1 MTNVLSFDFSYYK
14 GVFAFWEDKTKCKV
28 LLHFIATVLRSANVT
43 RSILI
48 SLFTFINYLELKVNI
63 AAFDK

>member
-1 MTNVLSFDFSYYK
+1 MTNVLSFDFSFFK
-14 GVFAFWEDKTKCKV
+14 GVFAFWEDKTNCKV
-28 LLHFIATVLRSANVT
+28 LHFIATVLRSANVT

-48 SLFTFINYLELKVNI
+48 SLFTFIKYLEFKVNI